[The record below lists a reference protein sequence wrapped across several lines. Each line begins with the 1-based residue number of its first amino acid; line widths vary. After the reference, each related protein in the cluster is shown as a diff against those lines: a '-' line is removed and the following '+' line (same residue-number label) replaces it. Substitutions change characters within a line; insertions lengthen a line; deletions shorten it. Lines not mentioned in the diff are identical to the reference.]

1 MGKKN
6 IAIILAAGK
15 GSRMNSSIPK
25 PLHKIAGKT
34 IIEHILYNINDAG
47 YDDSV
52 IVLNKENEGFFSFL
66 KTNNTDLTF
75 AFQNDQL
82 GTGDAVKAGVKD
94 LDLSEVENVL
104 VVFGDTPLLS
114 TETLKDLL
122 NFNDQSD
129 ITVLGFKT
137 SDPGRY
143 GRLLVSDNKLLKIV
157 EALDANEEEKNITL
171 CNGGVMIVKADKL
184 KENLSLLDNN
194 NAKKE
199 YILSDLIEINNK
211 NGGRSSFLE
220 CDYEETIGVDSK
232 KGLSKAEKIYQNKL
246 RDSFMEAGTTILDP
260 ETVFFS
266 HDTQI
271 GKDVEIESNIV
282 FGENVT
288 IKDNVVIKSFCS
300 IENSIIHND
309 SSIGPF
315 ARLRNN
321 VDVGRDSKIGNFV
334 ELKNSSLENNVKVSH
349 LSYIG
354 DAEIHDSVNIGAGTI
369 TCNYDGVNKHKTT
382 IGKRSFIG
390 SNTSLIAPINIGND
404 ANIAAGSSISKDVD
418 SNSLAITRAPIKFIS
433 NWSKKIKKT
442 NKEEEKCVE

>member
-1 MGKKN
+1 M
-6 IAIILAAGK
+6 IYIL
-15 GSRMNSSIPK
+15 
-25 PLHKIAGKT
+25 
-34 IIEHILYNINDAG
+34 
-47 YDDSV
+47 
-52 IVLNKENEGFFSFL
+52 
-66 KTNNTDLTF
+66 
-75 AFQNDQL
+75 
-82 GTGDAVKAGVKD
+82 
-94 LDLSEVENVL
+94 
-104 VVFGDTPLLS
+104 
-114 TETLKDLL
+114 
-122 NFNDQSD
+122 
-129 ITVLGFKT
+129 
-137 SDPGRY
+137 
-143 GRLLVSDNKLLKIV
+143 
-157 EALDANEEEKNITL
+157 
-171 CNGGVMIVKADKL
+171 
-184 KENLSLLDNN
+184 
-194 NAKKE
+194 KKE
-199 YILSDLIEINNK
+199 YILSDLIEIINN
-211 NGGRSSFLE
+211 NGGRSLFLE
-220 CDYEETIGVDSK
+220 CDHEETIGIDSK

-246 RDSFMEAGTTILDP
+246 RDSFMESGTTILDP

-266 HDTQI
+266 HDTKI
-271 GKDVEIESNIV
+271 GKDVEIGANIV
-282 FGENVT
+282 FGEKVS
-288 IKDNVVIKSFCS
+288 IKDNVTIKSFCS

>member
-1 MGKKN
+1 MNKKN

-34 IIEHILYNINDAG
+34 IIEHILYNIKDAG

-52 IVLNKENEGFFSFL
+52 IVLNKENESFFSYL
-66 KTNNTDLTF
+66 RTNNTDLTF
-75 AFQNDQL
+75 AFQKDQL
-82 GTGDAVKAGVKD
+82 GTGDAVREGVKD

-114 TETLKDLL
+114 SKTLRDLL

-129 ITVLGFKT
+129 ITVLGFET

-143 GRLLVSDNKLLKIV
+143 GRLLVSNGKLLKIV
-157 EALDANEEEKNITL
+157 EALDANEEEKKITL
-171 CNGGVMIVKADKL
+171 CNGGIMIIKANKL
-184 KENLSLLDNN
+184 KENLSLIKNN
-194 NAKKE
+194 NVKKE
-199 YILSDLIEINNK
+199 YILSDLIEINN
-211 NGGRSSFLE
+211 NDGGQSSFLE

-232 KGLSKAEKIYQNKL
+232 KGLSKAEKIYQNRL
-246 RDSFMEAGTTILDP
+246 RDSFMESGTTILDP

-266 HDTQI
+266 HDTKI
-271 GKDVEIESNIV
+271 GKDVEIEANVV

-300 IENSIIHND
+300 IENSIINNG

-315 ARLRNN
+315 AEIQ
-321 VDVGRDSKIGNFV
+321 DS
-334 ELKNSSLENNVKVSH
+334 
-349 LSYIG
+349 
-354 DAEIHDSVNIGAGTI
+354 ANIGAGTI

-404 ANIAAGSSISKDVD
+404 ASIAAGSSISKDVD
-418 SNSLAITRAPIKFIS
+418 SNSLAITRAPIRFIT
-433 NWSKKIKKT
+433 NWSKKFKKR
-442 NKEEEKCVE
+442 

>member
-1 MGKKN
+1 MSKKN

-75 AFQNDQL
+75 AFQKDQL

-114 TETLKDLL
+114 TETLRDLL

-129 ITVLGFKT
+129 ITVLGFET

-143 GRLLVSDNKLLKIV
+143 GRLLVSNNKLLKIV
-157 EALDANEEEKNITL
+157 EALDASEEEKNITL

-246 RDSFMEAGTTILDP
+246 RDSFMESGTTILDP

-300 IENSIIHND
+300 IENSIIHSG

-321 VDVGRDSKIGNFV
+321 VDVGKDSKIGNFV

>member
-1 MGKKN
+1 MSKKN

-34 IIEHILYNINDAG
+34 IIEHILYNIKDAG

-52 IVLNKENEGFFSFL
+52 IVLNKENENFFSYL
-66 KTNNTDLTF
+66 RTNNTDLTF
-75 AFQNDQL
+75 AFQKDQL
-82 GTGDAVKAGVKD
+82 GTGDAVREGVKD

-114 TETLKDLL
+114 SKTLRDLL

-129 ITVLGFKT
+129 ITVLGFET

-143 GRLLVSDNKLLKIV
+143 GRLLVSNGKLLKIV
-157 EALDANEEEKNITL
+157 EALDANEEEKKITL
-171 CNGGVMIVKADKL
+171 CNGGIMIIKANKL
-184 KENLSLLDNN
+184 KENLSLIKNN
-194 NAKKE
+194 NVKKE
-199 YILSDLIEINNK
+199 YILSDLIEINN
-211 NGGRSSFLE
+211 NDGGRSSFIE

-232 KGLSKAEKIYQNKL
+232 KGLSKAEKIYQNRL
-246 RDSFMEAGTTILDP
+246 RDSFMESGTTILDP

-266 HDTQI
+266 HDTKI
-271 GKDVEIESNIV
+271 GKDVEIEANVV

-300 IENSIIHND
+300 IENSIINNG

-321 VDVGRDSKIGNFV
+321 VNVGKDTRIGNFV
-334 ELKNSSLENNVKVSH
+334 ELKNSSLENDVKISH

-354 DAEIHDSVNIGAGTI
+354 DAEIQDSANIGAGTI

-404 ANIAAGSSISKDVD
+404 ASIAAGSSISKDVD
-418 SNSLAITRAPIKFIS
+418 SNSLAITRAPIRFIT
-433 NWSKKIKKT
+433 NWSKKFKKR
-442 NKEEEKCVE
+442 

>member
-66 KTNNTDLTF
+66 KTIYTDLTF

-129 ITVLGFKT
+129 ITVLGFET

-143 GRLLVSDNKLLKIV
+143 GRLLVSNNKLLKIV
-157 EALDANEEEKNITL
+157 EALDASEEEKNITL

-246 RDSFMEAGTTILDP
+246 RDSFMESGTTILDP

-300 IENSIIHND
+300 IENSIIHNG

-321 VDVGRDSKIGNFV
+321 VDVGKDSKIGNFV

>member
-1 MGKKN
+1 MNKKN

-34 IIEHILYNINDAG
+34 IIEHILYNIKDAG

-52 IVLNKENEGFFSFL
+52 IVLNKENESFFSYL
-66 KTNNTDLTF
+66 RTNNTDLTF
-75 AFQNDQL
+75 AFQKDHL
-82 GTGDAVKAGVKD
+82 GTGDAVREGVKD
-94 LDLSEVENVL
+94 LDLSGVENVL

-114 TETLKDLL
+114 TKTLRNLL
-122 NFNDQSD
+122 NSNIHND
-129 ITVLGFKT
+129 ITVLGFET

-143 GRLLVSDNKLLKIV
+143 GRLLVTNGKLLKIV
-157 EALDANEEEKNITL
+157 EALDANEEEKKITL
-171 CNGGVMIVKADKL
+171 CNGGIMIIKANKL
-184 KENLSLLDNN
+184 KENLSLIKNN
-194 NAKKE
+194 NVKKE
-199 YILSDLIEINNK
+199 YILSDLIEINN
-211 NGGRSSFLE
+211 NDGGRSSFLE

-232 KGLSKAEKIYQNKL
+232 KGLSKAEKIYQNRL
-246 RDSFMEAGTTILDP
+246 RDSFMESGTTILDP

-266 HDTQI
+266 HDTKI
-271 GKDVEIESNIV
+271 GKDVEIEANIV

-288 IKDNVVIKSFCS
+288 IKDNVIIKSFCS
-300 IENSIIHND
+300 IENSIINNG

-321 VDVGRDSKIGNFV
+321 VNVGKDTKIGNFV
-334 ELKNSSLENNVKVSH
+334 ELKNSSLENDVKISH

-354 DAEIHDSVNIGAGTI
+354 DAEIQDSANIGAGTI

-404 ANIAAGSSISKDVD
+404 ASIAAGSSISKDVD
-418 SNSLAITRAPIKFIS
+418 SNSLAITRAPIRFIT
-433 NWSKKIKKT
+433 NWSKKFKKR
-442 NKEEEKCVE
+442 

>member
-52 IVLNKENEGFFSFL
+52 IVLNKENESFFSFL
-66 KTNNTDLTF
+66 KRNNTDLTF

-104 VVFGDTPLLS
+104 VVFGETPLLS

-211 NGGRSSFLE
+211 NGGRSSILE

>member
-1 MGKKN
+1 MSKKN

-34 IIEHILYNINDAG
+34 IIEHILYNIKDAG

-52 IVLNKENEGFFSFL
+52 IVLNKENESFFSYL
-66 KTNNTDLTF
+66 RTNNTDLTF
-75 AFQNDQL
+75 AFQKDQL
-82 GTGDAVKAGVKD
+82 GTGDAVREGVKD

-114 TETLKDLL
+114 SKTLRDLL

-129 ITVLGFKT
+129 ITVLGFET

-143 GRLLVSDNKLLKIV
+143 GRLLVSNGKLLKIV
-157 EALDANEEEKNITL
+157 EALDANEEEKKITL
-171 CNGGVMIVKADKL
+171 CNGGIMIIKANKL
-184 KENLSLLDNN
+184 KENLSLIKNN
-194 NAKKE
+194 NVKKE
-199 YILSDLIEINNK
+199 YILSDLIEINN
-211 NGGRSSFLE
+211 NDGGRSLFLE

-232 KGLSKAEKIYQNKL
+232 KGLSKAEKIYQNRL
-246 RDSFMEAGTTILDP
+246 RDSFMESGTTILDP

-266 HDTQI
+266 HDTKI
-271 GKDVEIESNIV
+271 GKDVEIEANVV

-300 IENSIIHND
+300 IENSIINNG

-321 VDVGRDSKIGNFV
+321 VNVGKDTKIGNFV
-334 ELKNSSLENNVKVSH
+334 
-349 LSYIG
+349 
-354 DAEIHDSVNIGAGTI
+354 
-369 TCNYDGVNKHKTT
+369 
-382 IGKRSFIG
+382 
-390 SNTSLIAPINIGND
+390 
-404 ANIAAGSSISKDVD
+404 
-418 SNSLAITRAPIKFIS
+418 
-433 NWSKKIKKT
+433 
-442 NKEEEKCVE
+442 